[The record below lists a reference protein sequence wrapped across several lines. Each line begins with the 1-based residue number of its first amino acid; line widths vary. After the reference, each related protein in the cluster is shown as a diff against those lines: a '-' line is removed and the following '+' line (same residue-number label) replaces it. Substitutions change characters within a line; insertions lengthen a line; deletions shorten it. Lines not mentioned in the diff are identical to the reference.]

1 MIRSKKINRRGEKK
15 EAVFDES
22 EILFSK
28 YLQSSYYVLGQTLGW
43 EVETQQQ

>member
-1 MIRSKKINRRGEKK
+1 MIQSKKISRRGEKK
-15 EAVFDES
+15 AVFDES

-43 EVETQQQ
+43 KVETQQQ